1 MNENNIVFMKKDE
14 ALQCVEWLLKK
25 KIERISIKMK
35 SSSNLQT
42 ILKEDVKMDKQE
54 RINKLKE
61 MGFIS
66 KDPTHLFEFIIS
78 KYQRMDQE
86 FASTYQQILDRYKS

>member
-42 ILKEDVKMDKQE
+42 ILKEDVKMDK
-54 RINKLKE
+54 
-61 MGFIS
+61 
-66 KDPTHLFEFIIS
+66 
-78 KYQRMDQE
+78 
-86 FASTYQQILDRYKS
+86 